1 MIRKEKRTETL
12 RLAVE
17 SLRAA
22 EVALGGLVSSYTE
35 EQDGTFSACHPRHG
49 LANSLSQ
56 ISRLR
61 KALEKSR
68 A

>member
-1 MIRKEKRTETL
+1 MIRKEKRIKSL
-12 RLAVE
+12 CLAVE

-22 EVALGGLVSSYTE
+22 EVALGEMVSSYTE

-56 ISRLR
+56 ISHLR

-68 A
+68 V

>member
-1 MIRKEKRTETL
+1 MILKEKRTKTL
-12 RLAVE
+12 RLTVE

-22 EVALGGLVSSYTE
+22 EVALGEMVSSYTE

-68 A
+68 V

>member
-22 EVALGGLVSSYTE
+22 EVALGELVSSYSE
-35 EQDGTFSACHPRHG
+35 EQDGTFSASHPRHG
-49 LANSLSQ
+49 LANSLAQ
-56 ISRLR
+56 LSRLR
-61 KALEKSR
+61 KALEKYR